1 MEGYKAKR
9 VIGSEVM
16 MEGNFNKKKRGLKKL
31 NSGGFIEQSEEEQ
44 KRDEE
49 GDKGESVTCLSHG
62 FISVIGRRRA
72 MEDAVKV
79 AIGVIQGYDFFAVY
93 DGHGGAGVANACRDR
108 MHRLVVKEVQE
119 RTRGGGGGGKGVGW
133 EKVMSA
139 CFEKMDEEVTGVECG
154 TTAAVDEVME
164 TMGSTAVVVLV
175 SREEVVVANCG
186 DSRAVLCRA
195 GTAVALSHDHKPDRP
210 DERDRVEAAG
220 GRVININGNRILGVL
235 ATSRSIG
242 DRYLKAYVISKPE
255 VSVIE
260 RTKSDTF
267 VILASDGLWDVV
279 SNELACEVVK
289 RYLDGHIKITFSDHN
304 DGCSGNR
311 AAEAAAML
319 AELAVARG
327 STDNISV
334 IVVELKA

>member
-1 MEGYKAKR
+1 MGGYKAKR

-16 MEGNFNKKKRGLKKL
+16 MEGNL
-31 NSGGFIEQSEEEQ
+31 NSGGFIELSEEEQ
-44 KRDEE
+44 KRDKK

-62 FISVIGRRRA
+62 FISVIRR
-72 MEDAVKV
+72 
-79 AIGVIQGYDFFAVY
+79 YDFFAVY
-93 DGHGGAGVANACRDR
+93 YDHGGAGLANAFRDR

-133 EKVMSA
+133 EKVMST

-154 TTAAVDEVME
+154 TTTAVDEVME

-195 GTAVALSHDHKPDRP
+195 GTAVALP
-210 DERDRVEAAG
+210 DEWERVEVAG
-220 GRVININGNRILGVL
+220 GRVININGNRILGGL

-242 DRYLKAYVISKPE
+242 DRYLKPYVISKPE

-267 VILASDGLWDVV
+267 VILASDGLWI
-279 SNELACEVVK
+279 
-289 RYLDGHIKITFSDHN
+289 YLDGHIKITFSEHK
-304 DGCSGNR
+304 DGCSGNH

-319 AELAVARG
+319 AKLAVARG
-327 STDNISV
+327 STDNINV

>member
-1 MEGYKAKR
+1 MEGYKVKR
-9 VIGSEVM
+9 EIGSEVM
-16 MEGNFNKKKRGLKKL
+16 MEGNVNKKKRSLKEL
-31 NSGGFIEQSEEEQ
+31 NSGGFIELSEEEQ

-49 GDKGESVTCLSHG
+49 GDKGESVMCLSHG
-62 FISVIGRRRA
+62 FISVIRRRRE

-79 AIGVIQGYDFFAVY
+79 AIGVIQEYDFFAVY
-93 DGHGGAGVANACRDR
+93 DGHGGAGVANAFHDR
-108 MHRLVVKEVQE
+108 MYWLE
-119 RTRGGGGGGKGVGW
+119 
-133 EKVMSA
+133 
-139 CFEKMDEEVTGVECG
+139 MDEEVIGVECG
-154 TTAAVDEVME
+154 TTAVVDEVIE
-164 TMGSTAVVVLV
+164 TMRSTAVVVLV
-175 SREEVVVANCG
+175 SREEVVVTNCG

-195 GTAVALSHDHKPDRP
+195 GTAVALYHDHKPDRP
-210 DERDRVEAAG
+210 DERERVEAAG
-220 GRVININGNRILGVL
+220 GRVININGNRILGAL
-235 ATSRSIG
+235 ATSRSI
-242 DRYLKAYVISKPE
+242 DRYLKPYVISKPE

-319 AELAVARG
+319 AELAVAQW

>member
-1 MEGYKAKR
+1 MEGYKVKR
-9 VIGSEVM
+9 VIGSEMM
-16 MEGNFNKKKRGLKKL
+16 MEGNVNKKKRGLKEL
-31 NSGGFIEQSEEEQ
+31 NSEGFIELSEEEQ
-44 KRDEE
+44 NSDEE
-49 GDKGESVTCLSHG
+49 GDKGESVTDTR
-62 FISVIGRRRA
+62 V
-72 MEDAVKV
+72 
-79 AIGVIQGYDFFAVY
+79 YFFVVY
-93 DGHGGAGVANACRDR
+93 DDHGGAGVANACRDR

-119 RTRGGGGGGKGVGW
+119 RTRGGGGGGRKGVGW
-133 EKVMSA
+133 EKVMST

-164 TMGSTAVVVLV
+164 TMGSMAVVMLV

-195 GTAVALSHDHKPDRP
+195 GTAVALP
-210 DERDRVEAAG
+210 DEWERVEAAG
-220 GRVININGNRILGVL
+220 GRVININGNRILGAL

-242 DRYLKAYVISKPE
+242 DRYLKLYVISKPE

-289 RYLDGHIKITFSDHN
+289 RYLDGHIKITFSEHN
-304 DGCSGNR
+304 DGCSGNH

>member
-16 MEGNFNKKKRGLKKL
+16 MEGNVNKKKRGLKEL
-31 NSGGFIEQSEEEQ
+31 NSGGFIELSEEEQ

-62 FISVIGRRRA
+62 FISVIGRRRE
-72 MEDAVKV
+72 MEETVKV

-119 RTRGGGGGGKGVGW
+119 RTRSDGGGGKRVGW
-133 EKVMSA
+133 EKVMST

-154 TTAAVDEVME
+154 TTVAVDEVIE
-164 TMGSTAVVVLV
+164 TMGLTVVVVLV
-175 SREEVVVANCG
+175 SREEVVVTNCG

-195 GTAVALSHDHKPDRP
+195 DTAVALP
-210 DERDRVEAAG
+210 DERERVEAAG
-220 GRVININGNRILGVL
+220 GRVININGNRILEAL

-242 DRYLKAYVISKPE
+242 DRYLKPYVISKPE

-304 DGCSGNR
+304 DGFSGNR
-311 AAEAAAML
+311 AAKAAAMV
-319 AELAVARG
+319 AELAVA
-327 STDNISV
+327 
-334 IVVELKA
+334 

>member
-1 MEGYKAKR
+1 MEGYKVKR
-9 VIGSEVM
+9 VIGSEMM
-16 MEGNFNKKKRGLKKL
+16 MEGNVNKKKRGLKEL
-31 NSGGFIEQSEEEQ
+31 NSEGFIELSEEEQ
-44 KRDEE
+44 NSDEE
-49 GDKGESVTCLSHG
+49 GDKGESVTYLSHG
-62 FISVIGRRRA
+62 FISVTRR
-72 MEDAVKV
+72 V
-79 AIGVIQGYDFFAVY
+79 YFFVVY
-93 DGHGGAGVANACRDR
+93 DDHGGAGVANACRDR

-119 RTRGGGGGGKGVGW
+119 RTRGGGGGGRKGVGW
-133 EKVMSA
+133 EKVMST

-164 TMGSTAVVVLV
+164 TMGSMAVVMLV

-195 GTAVALSHDHKPDRP
+195 GTAVALP
-210 DERDRVEAAG
+210 DEWERVEAAG
-220 GRVININGNRILGVL
+220 GRVININGNRILGAL

-242 DRYLKAYVISKPE
+242 DRYLKLYVISKPE

-289 RYLDGHIKITFSDHN
+289 RYLDGHIKITFSEHN
-304 DGCSGNR
+304 DGCSGNH